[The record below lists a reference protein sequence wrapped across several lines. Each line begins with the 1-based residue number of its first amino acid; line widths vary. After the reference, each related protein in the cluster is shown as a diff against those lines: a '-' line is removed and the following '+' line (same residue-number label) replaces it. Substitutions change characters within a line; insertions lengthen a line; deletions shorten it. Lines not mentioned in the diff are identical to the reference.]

1 MIAEAR
7 RSVEGSVWR
16 RTNVLQFLGTPTW
29 QNPRCPAAPRRACA
43 TICLKRQSRSVAEI
57 VLATMKR
64 RTSASNVTSKASRC
78 RGHRQPPLNDDMTS
92 VALHCIAP
100 SKITMG
106 MLATGS
112 NPHGPALPPWTFPPK
127 ACART
132 ELGKKCGCARAE
144 SRARI

>member
-1 MIAEAR
+1 MLRRGGPWKALSGDGRTCSSFSEHRLSSCAQESLRNNMPREA
-7 RSVEGSVWR
+7 V
-16 RTNVLQFLGTPTW
+16 P
-29 QNPRCPAAPRRACA
+29 P
-43 TICLKRQSRSVAEI
+43 RSVAEI

-92 VALHCIAP
+92 VALHCSAP